1 MAATCLMP
9 RNAWSYRQP
18 ATLALQPEE
27 AVLTAVLRCRPV
39 VRRSMHAREQTP
51 ASGGQGR

>member
-1 MAATCLMP
+1 MAATCLTP
-9 RNAWSYRQP
+9 CKAWSYRQP

-27 AVLTAVLRCRPV
+27 SVLTVVLRYRPV

-51 ASGGQGR
+51 AGGGQGR